1 MKSALSHRTLFGIA
15 PGNHKL
21 RAQPTGYSVI
31 FFQIINQSVVRADF
45 KNWLLANEKS
55 YIILSTMYNSI
66 YPSGIQN
73 SD

>member
-31 FFQIINQSVVRADF
+31 FFQITNQSVGCADF
-45 KNWLLANEKS
+45 EN
-55 YIILSTMYNSI
+55 
-66 YPSGIQN
+66 
-73 SD
+73 